1 MESAKNPLKKTT
13 LALLC
18 CSTAFSLSAKT
29 DTNADK
35 NHFLTE
41 IVVYAD
47 QNKSMSSTQ
56 SVTQD
61 DMKKSPVTNGN
72 ITDYLRSNPHVR
84 YENSDQNGLQQGE
97 IKPENISINGADYQ
111 QTTFFVDN
119 VNINNDM
126 GFGSDLFDGTMAT
139 VPFANHSQGY
149 FFDAN
154 LLSSI
159 VVHDSNVS
167 ASLGGFAGGAVV
179 AKTKQ
184 YDGKD
189 RLKFSYRTTDA
200 SWAKF
205 KVEDKDLE
213 RFKNAIPEGSVAEF
227 QPKYS
232 KHFFNITAEK
242 GLSENLGMVIGLSR
256 RTSSIQ
262 QSRQINPQGDRDKQT
277 HTRRS
282 DNALLNFNLTPN
294 DKHRFEL
301 GFRYSNYRERK
312 FFNTNIDSN
321 VFDYHRAYGVTFSW
335 INALQSGILTT
346 TLAYDNFDD
355 TRKSASTYMK
365 TTLTDD
371 GEEYTEGGMGNS
383 QLNQK
388 NLHTSLEYAMNP
400 FNLGSIE
407 HSVSLG
413 GIYQAT
419 KYRFTRHS
427 DAVGE
432 LYTPDWLDNNSNGI
446 YDELTLA
453 QRNIAKK
460 GTVKTRYQNI
470 ALYVED
476 LMTWKNL
483 EFRAGLRLERDD
495 YLKNTNL
502 APRTVFRYKPFEDT
516 AFSVGWNRYYGR
528 SFASMKLS
536 EGIFKLDGHDTFRYK
551 DLSQFKTP
559 YSDEL
564 SFGVE
569 QYVANLAFH
578 LKYILRDNKQ
588 RIVLQE
594 EDVMLN
600 GEKKKL
606 RYYQRGKDYKTNV
619 LTFQISTQAPWE
631 FGPTRWTSALA
642 FDWLDSKA
650 IDHGR
655 GYNGSTPVILDGKLM
670 TYEQMLKKVNAYK
683 ETWGLRLNLDMF
695 VPKFDLS
702 WANTIYVKPPTTL
715 TERVSSNTPEVY
727 RSYDYG
733 TYTQWDTSLRWQ
745 PTFAEKHRPYIK
757 LDVLNVLNKTR
768 KGAGPN
774 GQDLGIYTPGREFW
788 LEVGYEF

>member
-1 MESAKNPLKKTT
+1 M
-13 LALLC
+13 
-18 CSTAFSLSAKT
+18 
-29 DTNADK
+29 
-35 NHFLTE
+35 
-41 IVVYAD
+41 
-47 QNKSMSSTQ
+47 
-56 SVTQD
+56 
-61 DMKKSPVTNGN
+61 
-72 ITDYLRSNPHVR
+72 
-84 YENSDQNGLQQGE
+84 
-97 IKPENISINGADYQ
+97 
-111 QTTFFVDN
+111 
-119 VNINNDM
+119 
-126 GFGSDLFDGTMAT
+126 
-139 VPFANHSQGY
+139 
-149 FFDAN
+149 
-154 LLSSI
+154 
-159 VVHDSNVS
+159 
-167 ASLGGFAGGAVV
+167 

-432 LYTPDWLDNNSNGI
+432 LYTPNWLDNNSNDI

-600 GEKKKL
+600 GEKKNSAITNEE
-606 RYYQRGKDYKTNV
+606 KT
-619 LTFQISTQAPWE
+619 TK
-631 FGPTRWTSALA
+631 R
-642 FDWLDSKA
+642 
-650 IDHGR
+650 
-655 GYNGSTPVILDGKLM
+655 M
-670 TYEQMLKKVNAYK
+670 C
-683 ETWGLRLNLDMF
+683 
-695 VPKFDLS
+695 
-702 WANTIYVKPPTTL
+702 
-715 TERVSSNTPEVY
+715 
-727 RSYDYG
+727 
-733 TYTQWDTSLRWQ
+733 
-745 PTFAEKHRPYIK
+745 
-757 LDVLNVLNKTR
+757 
-768 KGAGPN
+768 
-774 GQDLGIYTPGREFW
+774 
-788 LEVGYEF
+788 